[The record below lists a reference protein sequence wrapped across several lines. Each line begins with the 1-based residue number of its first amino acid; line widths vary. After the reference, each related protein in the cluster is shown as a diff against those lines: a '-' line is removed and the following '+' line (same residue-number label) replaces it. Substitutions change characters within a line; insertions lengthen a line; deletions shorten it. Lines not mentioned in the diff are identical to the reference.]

1 MINIKNFDSN
11 LLKIDK
17 ESYENVDIYYIGYIA
32 IKKID
37 DYENICSVNPLYLI
51 VNAANGYTE
60 EENGSK
66 YLVLDSTDKNKEVLK
81 KYTELWDEIKN
92 LIKRINGGKEGKYK
106 NNFMKIKFSSDD
118 NLPLG
123 RILKLSMLTIAVR
136 SVFEEDSKYYLQIFL
151 GEYLY
156 NTM

>member
-1 MINIKNFDSN
+1 M
-11 LLKIDK
+11 
-17 ESYENVDIYYIGYIA
+17 
-32 IKKID
+32 
-37 DYENICSVNPLYLI
+37 YLT